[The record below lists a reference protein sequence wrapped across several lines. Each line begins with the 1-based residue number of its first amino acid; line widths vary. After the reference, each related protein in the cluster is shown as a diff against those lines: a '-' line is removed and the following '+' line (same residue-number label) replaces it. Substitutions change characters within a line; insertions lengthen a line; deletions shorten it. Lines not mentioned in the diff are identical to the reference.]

1 MPSEVKVLSGA
12 PHERAT
18 APPARAPCRHARAT
32 QQPFRGA
39 HVRAARA
46 ARTGSS
52 MLAIAHTSHPAP
64 AAGGGGGGRR
74 AAPRA
79 ARLRK
84 AANLQLALARL
95 GCFGVCQSCD
105 HFTAL
110 PHADGLRDRALG
122 TLSSRSHEQGVR
134 SSKVCSPARCA
145 QQLLSGVLSSCSRVC
160 SAAALRCAQQLLS
173 RARCAATQP
182 RGLSGMGLRACS
194 SEPRRHFF
202 ALDV

>member
-1 MPSEVKVLSGA
+1 MSAPQRRQRPPAQPNILSN
-12 PHERAT
+12 
-18 APPARAPCRHARAT
+18 APPSSPPLPLVPAAPCWPSRTPPTPPRR
-32 QQPFRGA
+32 RGG
-39 HVRAARA
+39 R
-46 ARTGSS
+46 
-52 MLAIAHTSHPAP
+52 
-64 AAGGGGGGRR
+64 GGRR

-134 SSKVCSPARCA
+134 SSKVCSAARCA
-145 QQLLSGVLSSCSRVC
+145 QQLLSGVLSSCSQLC
-160 SAAALRCAQQLLS
+160 SAAALSCAQQLLS

-182 RGLSGMGLRACS
+182 RGLSGTGLRACS

-202 ALDV
+202 ALEMRA

>member
-1 MPSEVKVLSGA
+1 MPSELKMLSDA

-18 APPARAPCRHARAT
+18 APPVRAPCRHARAT

-52 MLAIAHTSHPAP
+52 MLAIAHTSHPP
-64 AAGGGGGGRR
+64 RRRGGRGGRR

-84 AANLQLALARL
+84 AAHTMLSAF
-95 GCFGVCQSCD
+95 CFGVCQSCD

-134 SSKVCSPARCA
+134 SSKVCSAARCA
-145 QQLLSGVLSSCSRVC
+145 QQLLSGVLSSCSQLC

-202 ALDV
+202 ALEMRA